1 MSEASSDRFMVYN
14 TCGITPS
21 EINTRLSEDTQ
32 GSVQEDQYQIRD
44 IEGTAQT
51 VCQFHRENVRSRC
64 EPEFKDLFVVFDRK
78 EAVQQGVLVVNL
90 APEHGYPDA
99 VRELPGNA
107 IETIASLS
115 IGHTY
120 WLEQQETDKEHKTEL
135 VPQDWFAVY
144 NLMSEEAEFSKAKIM
159 MNRGVQYIGAE
170 EDEEEEEDEDQEN
183 DDEENDQSED
193 GNEDGSQKDS
203 PVLPREFYRGVKPD
217 TTVLDEIV
225 SQHREIASRDSL
237 SAEFFA
243 AIDERYE
250 TDGALI
256 ARTSPGQ
263 DSFRCKGPA
272 AGEILGWI
280 YLGFMTWDEA
290 KDFAGRQQ

>member
-1 MSEASSDRFMVYN
+1 MSEASGDRFMVYN
-14 TCGITPS
+14 TCGVTSS

-32 GSVQEDQYQIRD
+32 GSVHEDQYQIRD
-44 IEGTAQT
+44 TQGTAQA
-51 VCQFHRENVRSRC
+51 VCQFHQENVHPRC
-64 EPEFKDLFVVFDRK
+64 EPEFKNLFVVFDRK

-90 APEHGYPDA
+90 SPKHGYPDA

-107 IETIASLS
+107 IETVASLS

-120 WLEQQETDKEHKTEL
+120 WLEHQETDEEHKTEL
-135 VPQDWFAVY
+135 VPQDWFALY
-144 NLMSEEAEFSKAKIM
+144 NLMSDKAEFSKAKTM
-159 MNRGVQYIGAE
+159 MNCGVQYIGAE
-170 EDEEEEEDEDQEN
+170 EDEEQ
-183 DDEENDQSED
+183 
-193 GNEDGSQKDS
+193 
-203 PVLPREFYRGVKPD
+203 FYHGVRPD
-217 TTVLDEIV
+217 TTLLDEIV
-225 SQHREIASRDSL
+225 SRHREVASMENL

-256 ARTSPGQ
+256 ARVAPGK
-263 DSFRCKGPA
+263 DFFRCKGPA

>member
-1 MSEASSDRFMVYN
+1 MV
-14 TCGITPS
+14 

-32 GSVQEDQYQIRD
+32 GLVHEDQYQIRD
-44 IEGTAQT
+44 IEGTVQT
-51 VCQFHRENVRSRC
+51 VCQFHRANVQPRC
-64 EPEFKDLFVVFDRK
+64 EPEFKDLFVVYDRK
-78 EAVQQGVLVVNL
+78 EADQQGVLVVNL
-90 APEHGYPDA
+90 APKHGYPDA

-120 WLEQQETDKEHKTEL
+120 WFEQQETDEEHKTEL
-135 VPQDWFAVY
+135 VPQDWFALY
-144 NLMSEEAEFSKAKIM
+144 NLMSDKAEFSNAKIM
-159 MNRGVQYIGAE
+159 MNRGVQYIGVE
-170 EDEEEEEDEDQEN
+170 EDEED
-183 DDEENDQSED
+183 DDEENDQ
-193 GNEDGSQKDS
+193 NENGDEGGSHEDS
-203 PVLPREFYRGVKPD
+203 PVLSREFYRGVKPD

-225 SQHREIASRDSL
+225 SRHREIASRDNL

-256 ARTSPGQ
+256 ARAPPGQ

>member
-1 MSEASSDRFMVYN
+1 MSEANGDRFMVYN
-14 TCGITPS
+14 TCGITS
-21 EINTRLSEDTQ
+21 GEINTRLSEDTQ
-32 GSVQEDQYQIRD
+32 GSVHEDQYQIRD
-44 IEGTAQT
+44 FNGTAQT
-51 VCQFHRENVRSRC
+51 VCQFHRENVQPRC
-64 EPEFKDLFVVFDRK
+64 EPEFKDLFVIFDRK

-90 APEHGYPDA
+90 APKYGYPDA

-120 WLEQQETDKEHKTEL
+120 WLEQQETDEERKTEL
-135 VPQDWFAVY
+135 VPQNWFALY
-144 NLMSEEAEFSKAKIM
+144 NLISDKAEFTKAKIM

-170 EDEEEEEDEDQEN
+170 EDEDEDKGD
-183 DDEENDQSED
+183 DDEENDQNDD
-193 GNEDGSQKDS
+193 GNEGESHEDS

-217 TTVLDEIV
+217 TIVLDEIV
-225 SQHREIASRDSL
+225 SHHREIASRDNL

-256 ARTSPGQ
+256 ARAPPGQ